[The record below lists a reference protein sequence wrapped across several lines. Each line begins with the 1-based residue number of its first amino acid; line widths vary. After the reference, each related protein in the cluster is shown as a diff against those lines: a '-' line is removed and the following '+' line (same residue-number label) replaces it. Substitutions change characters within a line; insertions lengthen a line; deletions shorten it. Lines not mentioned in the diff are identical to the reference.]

1 MIQSMNE
8 KIEESK
14 KVLKI
19 AALTDSIIEIASQT
33 NLLAL
38 NASIEAA
45 RAGEAGKGFSVV
57 AEEIKK
63 LSTNSNKMA
72 EEIKLIGAE
81 VTSSVEKLAEESENM
96 LQFMISST
104 NDGYNNLLKTSKN
117 YRNDIHRLM
126 DMMISFCES
135 SEAIKIQVNNLNSSI
150 KNIDIAVNE
159 NVQGITT
166 STESISTIAMN
177 MSDLNNTA
185 ANNLQ
190 VTENIDENMNK
201 FIVE

>member
-1 MIQSMNE
+1 MNE